1 MTAKPK
7 RDHFTLVE
15 CLLQVRKAL
24 TIDSFLM
31 MRRGFSDLRYRYPE
45 LDDQI
50 VYENNFNRDG
60 SRGIDCKAEPITP
73 WVYGKTVADTLKNV
87 CRSEHKLLQSFKF
100 LEFEAAF
107 FQ

>member
-1 MTAKPK
+1 
-7 RDHFTLVE
+7 
-15 CLLQVRKAL
+15 
-24 TIDSFLM
+24 M

-87 CRSEHKLLQSFKF
+87 CRSEHYCNHLNFWSP
-100 LEFEAAF
+100 EAAF